1 MKPESPARMRDSLDA
16 KFRSHSTTGRLDAGQ
31 LRRRFVFQRVLRRLG
46 AAGGWVLKGGFLLE
60 VRIPVGARATKDMDF
75 ATAPAQSQDELIERI
90 EDALDVDDDGDFLMF
105 SVRQVKANRPD
116 RRGLASWSVS
126 VRADLDGREFDR
138 IKLDIAERLDEIDGG
153 TEVFTVPPVVEM
165 DGLGAAALPAVDV
178 CQHAAEK
185 FHALCLEFD
194 DGRPNTRTKDL
205 IDVVL
210 LFEAGLIPHER
221 LATRI
226 RWVFLQRNQTA
237 PPPRLP
243 NFPASWEADYEFLAK
258 DLDIGISAVAEA
270 HSVAQRIYQQ
280 AVAGL
285 LEAPK
290 EGTN

>member
-1 MKPESPARMRDSLDA
+1 MRDSLDA
-16 KFRSHSTTGRLDAGQ
+16 KFRSQSATGRLDAGQ

-60 VRIPVGARATKDMDF
+60 VRIPAGARATKDMDF
-75 ATAPAQSQDELIERI
+75 ATAPAESQDELLERI
-90 EDALDVDDDGDFLMF
+90 EDALEVDDDGDFLTF
-105 SVRQVKANRPD
+105 SVQQLKANRLD
-116 RRGLASWSVS
+116 RQGLASWSVS

-138 IKLDIAERLDEIDGG
+138 IKVDIAERLEEIDGG
-153 TEVFTVPPVVEM
+153 TESLTVAPFVDV
-165 DGLGAAALPAVDV
+165 DGLGAAELPAVDV

-205 IDVVL
+205 VDIVL

-221 LATRI
+221 LTTRI
-226 RWVFLQRNQTA
+226 EWVFLQRDHTT

-243 NFPASWEADYEFLAK
+243 DIPASWEADYEFLAR
-258 DLDIGISAVAEA
+258 DLDVGIRVVVEA
-270 HSVAQRIYQQ
+270 HGLAQKIYQD

-290 EGTN
+290 EGNN